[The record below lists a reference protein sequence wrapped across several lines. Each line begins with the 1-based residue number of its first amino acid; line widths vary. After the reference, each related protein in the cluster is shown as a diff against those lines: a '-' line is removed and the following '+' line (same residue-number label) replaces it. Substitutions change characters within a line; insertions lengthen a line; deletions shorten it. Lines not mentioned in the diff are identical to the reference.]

1 MEKEKQVSPTSKE
14 TAVNKVLI
22 GILVKLCECENEF
35 LEQAKIIG
43 ERNPTATYDD
53 YENKFYSGLS
63 GCLSA
68 VGFFI
73 GEWAMR
79 AVYKEMEPEPTPNTI
94 TFETK

>member
-1 MEKEKQVSPTSKE
+1 MENQNQASTTGKGNTTNQ
-14 TAVNKVLI
+14 VLI
-22 GILVKLCECENEF
+22 GILIKLCECENEF

-53 YENKFYSGLS
+53 YENKFYSGLG

-68 VGFFI
+68 VEFFI
-73 GEWAMR
+73 GEWAIR